1 MRGFWTLWTA
11 GTWYVRECV
20 YVCCVA
26 CVLHEVCCVVCVLVC
41 LCGVCVLLLLRVV
54 TNKSC
59 THTHTHTHTHI
70 HTHTHTHATQ
80 VTMAEMLMHG
90 LGVDAE
96 DSEGRTHLY
105 RAMQSRERGMDTRTV
120 KMLLEHKVCVCVCV
134 CVCTDVGLLKQ
145 KLSKT

>member
-1 MRGFWTLWTA
+1 VL
-11 GTWYVRECV
+11 CS
-20 YVCCVA
+20 VCARVF
-26 CVLHEVCCVVCVLVC
+26 VVCVCVC
-41 LCGVCVLLLLRVV
+41 CCCGEQLIHHA
-54 TNKSC
+54 
-59 THTHTHTHTHI
+59 HTHTR
-70 HTHTHTHATQ
+70 THTHATQ

-145 KLSKT
+145 QLSKS